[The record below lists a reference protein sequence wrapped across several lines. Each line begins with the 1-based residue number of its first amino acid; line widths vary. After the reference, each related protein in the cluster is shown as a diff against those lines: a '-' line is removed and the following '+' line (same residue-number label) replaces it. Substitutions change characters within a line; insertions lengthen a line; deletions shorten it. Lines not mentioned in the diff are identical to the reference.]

1 MYINILPIE
10 AHQDLLQEYGRA
22 LAWINMV
29 EFDLNWLIKIK
40 GKLIEADF
48 KIVDDILNDMMIGK
62 KIRIAEQFIDK
73 KIIADLGQLNERRL
87 ILVHGISGANKET
100 GEMSIEHKKKEQP
113 LTKKFLEDTTVK
125 AKLISE
131 ELSKGLYN

>member
-10 AHQDLLQEYGRA
+10 AHPDLLREYGRA
-22 LAWINMV
+22 LAWISMV

-48 KIVDDILNDMMIGK
+48 KMVDDDLDNMIIGK
-62 KIRIAEQFIDK
+62 KIKIAEQFIDK
-73 KIIADLGQLNERRL
+73 KIISDLWQLNDRRL
-87 ILVHGISGANKET
+87 ILVHGISGANTET

-113 LTKKFLEDTTVK
+113 LTNKFLEDTTEK
-125 AKLISE
+125 AKMISE
-131 ELSKGLYN
+131 ELSKGLY